1 MSIEMTGACPYGS
14 HEQFVERASH
24 IFLPKEVSRWSRI
37 ERAVFSHLMAQP
49 IHRYGYS
56 AISDQKM
63 LLESREKLDSIVRQ
77 WLTISQ
83 TLTRPTE
90 VRLSR
95 SFPDSRL
102 QHRRPDSQQQA
113 ENRRTHHEQSDPG
126 NDPSRR
132 HHVGYVVRG
141 LFVVDVE

>member
-63 LLESREKLDSIVRQ
+63 LLESREKLDSIVRHGDHFADVYPAHRGPPVAQ
-77 WLTISQ
+77 
-83 TLTRPTE
+83 
-90 VRLSR
+90 LSR
-95 SFPDSRL
+95 QPPTASPTRL
-102 QHRRPDSQQQA
+102 TATS
-113 ENRRTHHEQSDPG
+113 
-126 NDPSRR
+126 
-132 HHVGYVVRG
+132 
-141 LFVVDVE
+141 

>member
-83 TLTRPTE
+83 TCNPAHRGPP
-90 VRLSR
+90 VAQLSR
-95 SFPDSRL
+95 QPPTASPTRL
-102 QHRRPDSQQQA
+102 TATS
-113 ENRRTHHEQSDPG
+113 
-126 NDPSRR
+126 
-132 HHVGYVVRG
+132 
-141 LFVVDVE
+141 